1 MIEKLSEKYYNRL
14 LLENNSTSL
23 LIARDY
29 FGGCAH
35 IETRDAVP
43 SS

>member
-14 LLENNSTSL
+14 LLENNPKSL
-23 LIARDY
+23 LIDRDY

-35 IETRDAVP
+35 IGTREAVP